1 MAQRKLS
8 PEHFPTIYEDGQPI
22 AVLVDL
28 PTFRALV
35 SAAERLD
42 QLDAADEPWIR
53 EIVERVR
60 AYRRQNPDAV
70 MTFDTPEAA
79 LAALDTPDA

>member
-1 MAQRKLS
+1 MAQNQLS
-8 PEHFPTIYEDGQPI
+8 PEQFPTVYQDDQPV

-28 PTFRALV
+28 PTFQALV

-42 QLDAADEPWIR
+42 QLDAADEPWIG

-60 AYRRQNPDAV
+60 AYRRQHPDSV
-70 MTFDTPEAA
+70 LTFDTPDAA
-79 LAALDTPDA
+79 LAALDTSDA

>member
-1 MAQRKLS
+1 MKMASRSQCLLTS
-8 PEHFPTIYEDGQPI
+8 
-22 AVLVDL
+22 
-28 PTFRALV
+28 PTFQALV

-42 QLDAADEPWIR
+42 RLDAADEPWIR

>member
-1 MAQRKLS
+1 MARRKLS
-8 PEHFPTIYEDGQPI
+8 PEHFPTVYEDGRPV

-28 PTFRALV
+28 PTFQALV

-60 AYRRQNPDAV
+60 TYHRQNPDAV

>member
-1 MAQRKLS
+1 MARKHLS
-8 PEHFPTIYEDGQPI
+8 SEHFPTLYEDGRPI

-28 PTFRALV
+28 PTFQALV

-42 QLDAADEPWIR
+42 QLDMADEPWIQD
-53 EIVERVR
+53 IVERVR
-60 AYRRQNPDAV
+60 AYRQQHHDAL

-79 LAALDTPDA
+79 LAALDALDD

>member
-1 MAQRKLS
+1 MARKYLS
-8 PEHFPTIYEDGQPI
+8 PEYFPTVYEGGQPI

-35 SAAERLD
+35 SAAEPLD
-42 QLDAADEPWIR
+42 QLDMADEPWIQDV
-53 EIVERVR
+53 VERVR
-60 AYRRQNPDAV
+60 AYRRQHPDAL

-79 LAALDTPDA
+79 LAALDSLDD

>member
-1 MAQRKLS
+1 MARRNLS
-8 PEHFPTIYEDGQPI
+8 PEHFPTVYEDGRPV

-28 PTFRALV
+28 PTFQALV
-35 SAAERLD
+35 LAAERLD

-70 MTFDTPEAA
+70 MSFDTPEAA

>member
-1 MAQRKLS
+1 MARRNFS
-8 PEHFPTIYEDGQPI
+8 PEHFPTVYEDGRPV

-28 PTFRALV
+28 PTFQALV

-53 EIVERVR
+53 EIVEHVR
-60 AYRRQNPDAV
+60 AYRLQHPDAV

-79 LAALDTPDA
+79 LDTPDA